1 MSQLRATQKNA
12 FSGLMDRWVGGSI
25 CKLFKGL
32 LTAINNKGEDKTED
46 LKEDIKKAFQILHL
60 KNIKGEEQL

>member
-1 MSQLRATQKNA
+1 
-12 FSGLMDRWVGGSI
+12 MDRWVGGSI